1 MAPPRKSVAP
11 SLWLS
16 LVALC
21 LALEAASAGDAA
33 VAGAGGGGGGGSPPS
48 GCPPEELTVYRVK
61 LETHWSPRDFP
72 KHYPEWRPPA
82 QWSKLAGISHSRD
95 FVLFRAGES
104 ASPEVKTFAESGR
117 SDGFDKYGQGNDG
130 VLDVFSAPA
139 IPQGVGES
147 ESEFFVD
154 GNHSRISLV
163 SKIVPSPD
171 WFVGV
176 DSFELCEGGN
186 WVDNVK
192 IQVDPLDA
200 GTDNGLTFTSP
211 NWPTSP
217 PEKVFRIT
225 ANYPDHPAHSFYYP
239 TLQHLPRIA
248 TFTITKMKE
257 YTLSEHFDPADGTAY
272 DVVKIEDIAYK
283 HYGDENHVSYVTSVR
298 TFTPAVTTTSTTT
311 TTTTPTPSSATPLRA
326 HHRHRS
332 HHRPVVG
339 PRPSATPWRS
349 SYDTATEEEVSRNAF
364 VNALPPSKTR
374 DMAANRR
381 VSLMSNSVE
390 SEDEDDD
397 DDEGDEEDQENE
409 EQQEQEE
416 MDLDLEERQDEEGAA
431 VQDKA
436 TRTQTKYAGR
446 ARSSTPHKRIP
457 TGDAMAVID
466 DIVKNY
472 QKEQRRKMRKQRRE
486 QRRRRRMEL
495 RKIRPPRDCRVTEW
509 SAWSPCSKTCGIGE
523 QTRTRTILKH
533 ARRGGKACPVL
544 EETTWCGSAGA
555 CPRDY
560 FIWS

>member
-1 MAPPRKSVAP
+1 MALSRRSAAP
-11 SLWLS
+11 ALWLS

-33 VAGAGGGGGGGSPPS
+33 AAGAGGGGGGGGSTPS
-48 GCPPEELTVYRVK
+48 GCPPEELTVYKVK

-95 FVLFRAGES
+95 LVLFRAGET
-104 ASPEVKTFAESGR
+104 ASPEVKAFAETGR

-130 VLDVFSAPA
+130 ALDVFSAPP
-139 IPQGVGES
+139 IPQGVGETQ
-147 ESEFFVD
+147 SEFFVD
-154 GNHSRISLV
+154 GNHSRISLL

-211 NWPTSP
+211 NWQTSP
-217 PEKVFRIT
+217 QEKLFRIT

-257 YTLSEHFDPADGTAY
+257 YTLSEHFDPVDGTAY

-311 TTTTPTPSSATPLRA
+311 TTTTPAPSSATPLRA
-326 HHRHRS
+326 HHRHRA
-332 HHRPVVG
+332 HHRPAVG
-339 PRPSATPWRS
+339 PRPSVTPWRS
-349 SYDTATEEEVSRNAF
+349 PYDTATEEEVSRNAF
-364 VNALPPSKTR
+364 VNALPPAKAR
-374 DMAANRR
+374 DVAANRR

-390 SEDEDDD
+390 SEDEE
-397 DDEGDEEDQENE
+397 DDEEEEENLENE
-409 EQQEQEE
+409 EQQEQE
-416 MDLDLEERQDEEGAA
+416 LAAQQQGEEGP
-431 VQDKA
+431 VHDKA
-436 TRTQTKYAGR
+436 ARTQAKHVARG
-446 ARSSTPHKRIP
+446 RSSTPHKRIP

-509 SAWSPCSKTCGIGE
+509 SAWSACSKTCGIGE